1 MDRVFE
7 ECVTASGL
15 ADLPL
20 PAVLRIN
27 SLADE
32 FEFAWQSGQRP
43 HIDDFVNGANQ
54 RERVALLHQL
64 IPLDADYRRLAGES
78 PLLDDYVS
86 QFPGLD
92 RTLLA
97 RYIGDE
103 GDQSPPPAEN
113 FGSVQIA
120 LTQIPRRFGKYEL
133 LSEAGRGGMG
143 VVFRARHRGLN
154 RIVALK
160 MILAGRLA
168 DAAHVER
175 FYTEARAAARLQ
187 HPNIVPV
194 YEAGE
199 HEGQH
204 FLAMACVDGSDL
216 GELVRDGPLPAAQAA
231 TLIQAVAE
239 AVHYAHGQG
248 VIHRDLKP
256 QNILIDRDGRP
267 QITDFGLARDARA
280 GGAATTTGMVLG
292 TPNYMAP
299 EQIAGRPESI
309 GPAADVY
316 SLGATL
322 YHLLTGQP
330 PFRAAGT
337 IETLNNLIGREPA
350 SPRSLNPA
358 IPNDLETICL
368 ACLRKNPQRRYQSA
382 CGLAR
387 DLERWLRCEP
397 IRARHVTRLEKVWL
411 WCRRKPAVAS
421 LIVTLAAVFLGAIAV
436 GVEAYWRHR
445 TESLVAKL
453 LSADAA
459 EVPAI
464 VRQLASYSGRAGPL
478 LHEAF
483 ADAEASGDAK
493 KQLSAALALREFERG
508 QGDFLRDRAVTIF
521 EVADKLARRGQ
532 WHDAARALDHA
543 IALYPD
549 DLGWLHRSAI
559 LRLHLGD
566 VDGYTQRCREMLV
579 RDGRTDQSVIAHQ
592 IAHVVLLVTK
602 PVGEPEELLQLAK
615 VAVRSGQSAHVRT
628 LATVH
633 FRQGRYDEAK
643 KLLERAVKTY
653 AGYGKAMTLY
663 FLAMTHHQL
672 GEADAA
678 RHRLQEA
685 NQLFDQAAA
694 WTKDGKYG
702 TSWRRWITV
711 AIVRREAEAL
721 TGAANEPLG
730 MHGRKGNDAGRD

>member
-1 MDRVFE
+1 MERELVKCE
-7 ECVTASGL
+7 AASGL

-27 SLADE
+27 SLADD
-32 FEFAWQSGQRP
+32 FESAWQSGQRP
-43 HIDDFVNGANQ
+43 RIEDFVTGADQ

-64 IPLDADYRRLAGES
+64 IPLDADYRRLAGEF
-78 PLLDDYVS
+78 PMLDDYMS
-86 QFPGLD
+86 QFTGLD
-92 RTLLA
+92 RALLA
-97 RYIGDE
+97 HALGDE
-103 GDQSPPPAEN
+103 GNPSPLPTANAESLQN
-113 FGSVQIA
+113 GAAPV
-120 LTQIPRRFGKYEL
+120 PRRFGEYEL

-143 VVFRARHRGLN
+143 VVYRARHRRLN
-154 RIVALK
+154 RMVALK

-168 DAAHVER
+168 DEAHVER

-199 HEGQH
+199 HDGQH
-204 FLAMACVDGSDL
+204 FLAMAFVEGSDL
-216 GELVRDGPLPAAQAA
+216 GELIRHGPLPAAQAA
-231 TLIQAVAE
+231 TLIQTAAE

-256 QNILIDRDGRP
+256 QNILIDEDGRP
-267 QITDFGLARDARA
+267 HITDFGLAKDAGA
-280 GGAATTTGMVLG
+280 GATTATGMVLG

-299 EQIAGRPESI
+299 EQAQGRPDDI

-322 YHLLTGQP
+322 YHLLSGQP
-330 PFRAAGT
+330 PFRAAGP
-337 IETLNNLIGREPA
+337 IQTLNHLIDREPA
-350 SPRSLNPA
+350 SPRSLNSA
-358 IPNDLETICL
+358 IPKDLETICL
-368 ACLRKNPQRRYQSA
+368 ACLRKNPERRYQSA
-382 CGLAR
+382 CGLAC

-397 IRARHVTRLEKVWL
+397 IRARRVTRREKVWL
-411 WCRRKPAVAS
+411 WCRRKPASAS
-421 LIVTLAAVFLGAIAV
+421 LIVALAVVSLGVI
-436 GVEAYWRHR
+436 GGGLEFYWRQR
-445 TESLVAKL
+445 TKTLVEQL

-459 EVPAI
+459 DVPGIA
-464 VRQLASYSGRAGPL
+464 RQLASYGGRAGPL

-521 EVADKLARRGQ
+521 EVADKLARRGE
-532 WHDAARALDHA
+532 WHDASRALDHA

-549 DLGWLHRSAI
+549 DVGWLHRSAV

-566 VDGYTQRCREMLV
+566 VDGYAQRCREMLV
-579 RDGRTDQSVIAHQ
+579 LYGGTDQSVIAHQ
-592 IAHVVLLVTK
+592 IAHVVLLVPE

-633 FRQGRYDEAK
+633 FRQGRFDEAK
-643 KLLERAVKTY
+643 KLLERATKTY

-663 FLAMTHHQL
+663 FLAMTHHEL
-672 GEADAA
+672 GETEAA
-678 RHRLQEA
+678 RLRLQEA
-685 NQLFDQAAA
+685 NQSFDKAAA

-711 AIVRREAEAL
+711 AIVRHEAEAL
-721 TGAANEPLG
+721 IGAANEPLG
-730 MHGRKGNDAGRD
+730 MHGRKPDVLR